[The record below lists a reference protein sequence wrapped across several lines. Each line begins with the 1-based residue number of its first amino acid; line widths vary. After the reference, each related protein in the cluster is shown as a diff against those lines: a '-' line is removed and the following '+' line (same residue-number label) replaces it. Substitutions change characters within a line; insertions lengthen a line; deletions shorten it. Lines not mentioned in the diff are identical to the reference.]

1 MDVMDVTNEKKEF
14 DIYVIAENYARITVK
29 LPNES
34 DVDRIIGIVE
44 GTESAKGQ
52 SSDGVINAISEH
64 SDKTEKTMENMEI
77 KIKKHVIIGIGVAIG
92 LFILGF
98 ILTNIKI

>member
-1 MDVMDVTNEKKEF
+1 MQ
-14 DIYVIAENYARITVK
+14 

-44 GTESAKGQ
+44 GTELAKGQ